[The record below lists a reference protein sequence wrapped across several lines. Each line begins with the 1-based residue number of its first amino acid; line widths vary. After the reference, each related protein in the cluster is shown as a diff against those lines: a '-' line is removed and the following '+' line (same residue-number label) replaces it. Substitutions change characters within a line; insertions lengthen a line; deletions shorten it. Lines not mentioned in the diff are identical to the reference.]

1 MKKTTFLK
9 PAEGLDVPDYRKTT
23 STRQAFF
30 PADGREVELPL
41 STYERRAI
49 RRGDL
54 TEVKPQKKSADTP
67 KAVKKD

>member
-30 PADGREVELPL
+30 PAEGREVELPL
-41 STYERRAI
+41 ITYERRAL

-54 TEVKPQKKSADTP
+54 TEVKQKKSADTP
-67 KAVKKD
+67 KAAKKD